1 MNLITDNLSSHISGG
16 IMKRLAELLFFALA
30 LCLAAFS
37 PRLIG
42 AAPKGSNWSQWRGPD
57 GLGVSSESN
66 LPAEW
71 GENKN
76 IKWKTS
82 LTGRGHSSPIVWE
95 NKIFLTADVEG
106 DIVPG
111 AKAVEHKIE

>member
-1 MNLITDNLSSHISGG
+1 
-16 IMKRLAELLFFALA
+16 MKRLAVLLFFPFA

-37 PRLIG
+37 PWMIG

-76 IKWKTS
+76 IKWKTPIA
-82 LTGRGHSSPIVWE
+82 GNGHYSPIVWD
-95 NKIFLTADVEG
+95 NKIFLTSDVEG
-106 DIVPG
+106 DVAPG
-111 AKAVEHKIE
+111 AKAVEHKIEGQIYVH